1 METRKDFKEL
11 LESFN
16 ERNVEY
22 IIVGAFALAW
32 HGHPRYTGDLDIF
45 VNPASDNAA
54 RVLSALD
61 DFGFGSLGLKQSDF
75 EKPDQVI
82 QLGVPPLRID
92 ILTAISSVN
101 WNSAWA
107 GCVRGTYGETPVRY
121 LGKSEFKANKKAIG
135 RYKDLADIEAL
146 DGTD

>member
-61 DFGFGSLGLKQSDF
+61 DFGFGSLGLKH
-75 EKPDQVI
+75 
-82 QLGVPPLRID
+82 
-92 ILTAISSVN
+92 T
-101 WNSAWA
+101 A
-107 GCVRGTYGETPVRY
+107 GCSSGTHRY
-121 LGKSEFKANKKAIG
+121 PDCHPQRKLECGMG
-135 RYKDLADIEAL
+135 RLRAGNL
-146 DGTD
+146 W